1 MPPIAP
7 ASLCKSKIPY
17 VVYFLPCP
25 HVNIIVHL
33 QVWGQNFSILFGS
46 PCPLVISLHTHTH
59 THTHTQPPAS
69 GLNCHPPPTPLTWA
83 SIILSLLCFYEFQHE
98 QFPYNHF
105 TLLNH
110 STVIRSNENKNGIT
124 WPQLNTSVIVFQS
137 FLSCHIFLPTPIKL
151 SFFNWAMIFLTPH
164 YPNVALLA

>member
-1 MPPIAP
+1 MLSTFYPVPMSTLLFIYKFGVKTSAF
-7 ASLCKSKIPY
+7 SLALLAHWLSPY
-17 VVYFLPCP
+17 
-25 HVNIIVHL
+25 
-33 QVWGQNFSILFGS
+33 
-46 PCPLVISLHTHTH
+46 THTH